1 MVRRNILLYCKIFW
15 QSKEIFIVIAGAFFF
30 YVCFGRIIF
39 YRKLAQLFSIEFS
52 IETPIE
58 APSSSNYDTF
68 ADYVYNLF
76 VTLTSS
82 NYPDTYFPIYEVYRL
97 SNLYWISFMSIV
109 HMVLL
114 SIILAFF
121 YYNYKNELLEQANA
135 LHKSKSMDT

>member
-1 MVRRNILLYCKIFW
+1 MSV
-15 QSKEIFIVIAGAFFF
+15 SAESSSTVSETHSFI
-30 YVCFGRIIF
+30 YT
-39 YRKLAQLFSIEFS
+39 EFS

-58 APSSSNYDTF
+58 AIGRSYYDTF
-68 ADYVYNLF
+68 VDAMYNLF

-121 YYNYKNELLEQANA
+121 YYNYKNELLEQANT
-135 LHKSKSMDT
+135 LHESKDIET